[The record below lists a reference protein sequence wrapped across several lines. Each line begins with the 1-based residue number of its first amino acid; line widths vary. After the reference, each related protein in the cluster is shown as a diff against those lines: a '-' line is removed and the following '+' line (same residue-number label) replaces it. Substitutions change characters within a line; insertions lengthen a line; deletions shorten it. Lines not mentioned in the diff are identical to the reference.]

1 MGWRSRAR
9 ELGVQRGTTELILKR
24 PLIECFGQTKK
35 IGTPA
40 LRWTFYPKSQSDCPV
55 NIKTW
60 SLSLV
65 SLPFQL
71 YLHYFFCFSTINLHQ
86 CLLLAGM
93 EMIGIFSLFLMGD
106 VILSI
111 HGHSFK
117 FSLSFSFLFL
127 FLILSHFHL
136 LFSFFA
142 IDIHQCL
149 LLAGVKTIGM
159 FSLFLTGGIPFT
171 IHSICNSIYIFL
183 ILFYGLLA

>member
-1 MGWRSRAR
+1 MVSFFS
-9 ELGVQRGTTELILKR
+9 VSSI
-24 PLIECFGQTKK
+24 
-35 IGTPA
+35 
-40 LRWTFYPKSQSDCPV
+40 PV
-55 NIKTW
+55 VFT
-60 SLSLV
+60 LFFFV
-65 SLPFQL
+65 SF
-71 YLHYFFCFSTINLHQ
+71 FFCFSTIDLHQ

-106 VILSI
+106 IILSI

-127 FLILSHFHL
+127 ILSLFHL

-142 IDIHQCL
+142 IDLHQCL
-149 LLAGVKTIGM
+149 LLAGVETIGM
-159 FSLFLTGGIPFT
+159 FSLFLMGGIPFT